1 MNLRDLQYLV
11 AVADIRHFGRAADAC
26 GVSQPTLSTQLAKL
40 ERELG
45 ADLLE
50 RGRKVM
56 LTAAGEQVVQRARV
70 ILDEADGILQVARQA
85 EEPESGT
92 VRLGLF
98 PTLAPYLLPHV
109 APMLRERFP
118 HMELLLV
125 EEKSA
130 VLLQQLREGALDAA
144 VLAQPVQDSQLVQEY
159 LFSED
164 FVLAVPADHPLA
176 PADGGTDAVAD
187 VSVLAGEQVLLLDE
201 GHCLRD
207 QALDVCR
214 LAGATERAGIRAT
227 STETLRQMV
236 AGGVGVTLLPQLAAL
251 PPASLPAGVRLVRFT
266 DPAPQRSLAMFWRP
280 SSAQRALLP
289 KVAEVLRTV
298 PNGVLQQV
306 CAGP

>member
-11 AVADIRHFGRAADAC
+11 AVADKRHFGRAADAC

-56 LTAAGEQVVQRARV
+56 LTAAGEQVVRRARV

-85 EEPESGT
+85 GEPESGT

-109 APMLRERFP
+109 VPMLRERFP
-118 HMELLLV
+118 HVELLLV

-130 VLLQQLREGALDAA
+130 VLLQQLRDGALDAA
-144 VLAQPVQDSQLVQEY
+144 VLAQPVQDAQLVQEY

-164 FVLAVPADHPLA
+164 FVLAVPANHPLGRLDE
-176 PADGGTDAVAD
+176 DGEATVD

-207 QALDVCR
+207 QAMDVCR
-214 LAGATERAGIRAT
+214 IAGATERAGIRAT

-251 PPASLPAGVRLVRFT
+251 PPATLPAGLRLLRFA

-289 KVAEVLRTV
+289 KVAEVLRDV

-306 CAGP
+306 CAQP

>member
-11 AVADIRHFGRAADAC
+11 AVADMRHFGRAATAC

-118 HMELLLV
+118 HVQLLLV

-130 VLLQQLREGALDAA
+130 VLLQQLRDGALDAA
-144 VLAQPVQDSQLVQEY
+144 VLAQPVQDSHLVQEY

-176 PADGGTDAVAD
+176 AANGEFDPAVD

-251 PPASLPAGVRLVRFT
+251 PPAPLPAGVRLVRFAE
-266 DPAPQRSLAMFWRP
+266 PAPQRSLAMFWRP

-298 PNGVLQQV
+298 PNEVLQQV
-306 CAGP
+306 CAEP

>member
-11 AVADIRHFGRAADAC
+11 AVADVRHFGRAADAC

-45 ADLLE
+45 TNLLE

-56 LTAAGEQVVQRARV
+56 LTPAGEQVVQRARV

-85 EEPESGT
+85 GEPESGT
-92 VRLGLF
+92 IRLGLF

-109 APMLRERFP
+109 VPMLRARFP
-118 HMELLLV
+118 HVELLLV
-125 EEKSA
+125 EEKSE
-130 VLLQQLREGALDAA
+130 VLLQQLRDGALDAA
-144 VLAQPVQDSQLVQEY
+144 VLAQPVQDSHLVQEY

-164 FVLAVPADHPLA
+164 FLLAVPSGHPLA
-176 PADGGTDAVAD
+176 SSDESVD
-187 VSVLAGEQVLLLDE
+187 VSVLAGEHVLLLDE

-214 LAGATERAGIRAT
+214 LAGAQERAGIRAT

-251 PPASLPAGVRLVRFT
+251 PPATMPSGLRLLTFT
-266 DPAPQRSLAMFWRP
+266 DPAPQRSLALFWRP

-289 KVAEVLRTV
+289 KVAEVLRDV
-298 PNGVLQQV
+298 PRSVLEQV
-306 CAGP
+306 CTQP

>member
-11 AVADIRHFGRAADAC
+11 AVADKRHFGRAADAC

-56 LTAAGEQVVQRARV
+56 LTAAGEQVVRRARV

-85 EEPESGT
+85 GEPESGT

-109 APMLRERFP
+109 VPMLRERFP
-118 HMELLLV
+118 HVELLLV

-130 VLLQQLREGALDAA
+130 VLLQQLRDGALDAA
-144 VLAQPVQDSQLVQEY
+144 VLAQPVQDAQLVQEY

-164 FVLAVPADHPLA
+164 FVLAVPANHPLGRLDEEGEA
-176 PADGGTDAVAD
+176 TVD

-207 QALDVCR
+207 QAMDVCR
-214 LAGATERAGIRAT
+214 IAGATERAGIRAT

-251 PPASLPAGVRLVRFT
+251 PPATLPAGLRLLRFA

-289 KVAEVLRTV
+289 KVAEVLRDV

-306 CAGP
+306 CAQP

>member
-11 AVADIRHFGRAADAC
+11 AVADMRHFGRAATAC

-118 HMELLLV
+118 HVQLLLV

-130 VLLQQLREGALDAA
+130 VLLQQLRDGALDAA
-144 VLAQPVQDSQLVQEY
+144 VLAQPVQDSHLVQEY

-176 PADGGTDAVAD
+176 PANGEFDPAVD

-251 PPASLPAGVRLVRFT
+251 PPAPLPAGVRLVRFAE
-266 DPAPQRSLAMFWRP
+266 PAPQRSLAMFWRP

-298 PNGVLQQV
+298 PNEVLQQV
-306 CAGP
+306 CAEP

>member
-1 MNLRDLQYLV
+1 
-11 AVADIRHFGRAADAC
+11 
-26 GVSQPTLSTQLAKL
+26 
-40 ERELG
+40 
-45 ADLLE
+45 
-50 RGRKVM
+50 
-56 LTAAGEQVVQRARV
+56 VVPRARV
-70 ILDEADGILQVARQA
+70 ILDAPDGILQVARLA
-85 EEPESGT
+85 GEPESGT

-98 PTLAPYLLPHV
+98 PTLAPYLLPPV
-109 APMLRERFP
+109 VPMLRERFP
-118 HMELLLV
+118 HVELLLV
-125 EEKSA
+125 EEKSPE
-130 VLLQQLREGALDAA
+130 LLQQLRDGALDAA
-144 VLAQPVQDSQLVQEY
+144 VLAEPVEDTQLVQEY

-164 FVLAVPADHPLA
+164 FVLAVPADHSLA
-176 PADGGTDAVAD
+176 QANGEADAVVD
-187 VSVLAGEQVLLLDE
+187 ISVLAGEQVLLLDE

-251 PPASLPAGVRLVRFT
+251 PPATLPAGVRLLRFAE
-266 DPAPQRSLAMFWRP
+266 PAPQRSLGMFWRP

-289 KVAEVLRTV
+289 KVAEVLRDV

>member
-11 AVADIRHFGRAADAC
+11 AVADMRHFGRAATAC

-118 HMELLLV
+118 HVQLLLV

-130 VLLQQLREGALDAA
+130 VLLQQLRDGALDAA
-144 VLAQPVQDSQLVQEY
+144 VLAQPVQD
-159 LFSED
+159 
-164 FVLAVPADHPLA
+164 
-176 PADGGTDAVAD
+176 
-187 VSVLAGEQVLLLDE
+187 
-201 GHCLRD
+201 
-207 QALDVCR
+207 
-214 LAGATERAGIRAT
+214 
-227 STETLRQMV
+227 
-236 AGGVGVTLLPQLAAL
+236 
-251 PPASLPAGVRLVRFT
+251 
-266 DPAPQRSLAMFWRP
+266 
-280 SSAQRALLP
+280 
-289 KVAEVLRTV
+289 
-298 PNGVLQQV
+298 
-306 CAGP
+306 